1 VEGVVG
7 DSSKVHKGVN
17 SRKYGTNP
25 SADEHVY
32 QLDLHVY
39 HTTFPKFKYVP
50 PNLVYV
56 KIGTNIKTIS
66 ATSHIFVS
74 EQKERVT
81 TKPTSPFRGGIGSK
95 IIFMSIKI
103 FVVPT
108 KVITIEHVEGN
119 IETSRENTKPIDTST
134 ITNIVEPLEFLST
147 TLPLT
152 PPQIGIGQDI
162 ILISSTP
169 HPSKVFRMMI
179 MTFDKTPN

>member
-1 VEGVVG
+1 MGN
-7 DSSKVHKGVN
+7 SSKVHEGIN
-17 SRKYGTNP
+17 SRKYGTIP
-25 SADEHVY
+25 RADEHIY

-56 KIGTNIKTIS
+56 KIGIITKTIS
-66 ATSHIFVS
+66 ATSHIFVF

-81 TKPTSPFRGGIGSK
+81 TKPTSLLRGGIGSE

-119 IETSRENTKPIDTST
+119 ETTRENIEPIYTST

-147 TLPLT
+147 TLPFT
-152 PPQIGIGQDI
+152 PPQIGIG
-162 ILISSTP
+162 
-169 HPSKVFRMMI
+169 HH
-179 MTFDKTPN
+179 FDF